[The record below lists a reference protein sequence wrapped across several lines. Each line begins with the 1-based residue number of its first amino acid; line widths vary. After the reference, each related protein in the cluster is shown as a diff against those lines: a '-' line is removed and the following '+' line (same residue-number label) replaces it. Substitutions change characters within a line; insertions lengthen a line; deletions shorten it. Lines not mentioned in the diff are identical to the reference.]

1 MKKIIR
7 SVGVCFAIAAI
18 IFTGVLLWGT
28 VAQAS
33 GLVDDTVDAA
43 HLFSKYPLK
52 NYRLDFY
59 VNLSGG
65 WLPWNW
71 GDSIGKSVMYGLYCL
86 SDFLWIVSMYISS
99 ATGYVVQEA
108 YKLDFIDDMI
118 SKIGKNIQE
127 LAGITKNGISANGL
141 YVKLVFIIIII
152 VGIYMVY
159 TGLIKKETSKAMHT
173 FLNFVLVFVF
183 SAAFIAYAPKYMG
196 MLNEFSADLSAA
208 ILDTGTKVLSV
219 EKDEK
224 DSVVLIRDSL
234 FAMQIEKPWLLLQYG
249 TTDKEA
255 IGVDRVERLL
265 SVSPSLNG
273 GEDRENVVKS
283 EIEEQN
289 NMNLTITEVAPR
301 LGMVLFIFLL
311 NIIIS
316 IFVLLLTGIMV
327 LSQILFLIFS
337 LVLVI
342 SFLISMMPGQENNWK
357 KAVVNLFNTLMA
369 RVGITLIITLA
380 FCISNMFY
388 SMSGSYPFVL
398 MMFLQIVTFA
408 GIFMKMN
415 DILGVMNLSANDSGQ
430 LGRKILNKSYRQIR
444 TGKRMGRKMV
454 RKVVSQSSQRHV
466 PQSTVES
473 TNKDARD
480 NTSVPKQEINSAS
493 STSKKEIRKN
503 VSAKNGEVI
512 PVREEELENEQGVVQ
527 RQSHT
532 TQKQYRVHKQ
542 PEKIKREQKER
553 PVQSIQNNAEQ
564 VIVEKKDTEIPAGNK
579 NVKKDFVRPNYIMV
593 HKQEEKMKKIKQSDP
608 VLRETKEA
616 PKRMNINREQ
626 QQQRSV
632 PDKAN
637 LRQNMERDALSNE
650 NNGQKKGVQEV
661 ESLKMKPGA
670 EYMPVPVNKKSLDRQ
685 KLNRQNPERQVWDR
699 QASVKGGGDRQGRRG
714 QTLNRQILDESD
726 VNKKVSKNSKENTHA
741 SGVIVERKP
750 STDVRKNVTVVSNSN
765 QKGNLHGTVIRNNV
779 NMRVSR
785 KSPTVKATPDSIRKE
800 MVRKKADEKN

>member
-369 RVGITLIITLA
+369 RVGITLVITLA

-408 GIFMKMN
+408 GIFMKTN

-466 PQSTVES
+466 LQSTVES

-480 NTSVPKQEINSAS
+480 NTGVPKQEVNNAS
-493 STSKKEIRKN
+493 STGKKEIRKN
-503 VSAKNGEVI
+503 VSVKNGEVI

-532 TQKQYRVHKQ
+532 MQKQYRVHKQ

-564 VIVEKKDTEIPAGNK
+564 VIVEKKDTEIPTGNK

-593 HKQEEKMKKIKQSDP
+593 HKQEEKMKKLKQSDP

-637 LRQNMERDALSNE
+637 LRQNMERDVLSNE

-661 ESLKMKPGA
+661 ESLKMKPVA

-685 KLNRQNPERQVWDR
+685 NLNRQNPERQVWDR
-699 QASVKGGGDRQGRRG
+699 QASVKGGGDRQGLRE
-714 QTLNRQILDESD
+714 QTLNRQILDELD
-726 VNKKVSKNSKENTHA
+726 VNKKVSKNSKENIYA
-741 SGVIVERKP
+741 SGVIVERKL
-750 STDVRKNVTVVSNSN
+750 STDARKNVTVVSNSN
-765 QKGNLHGTVIRNNV
+765 QKGNLHSTVIRNNV

-785 KSPTVKATPDSIRKE
+785 NSPTVKATPDSIRKE
-800 MVRKKADEKN
+800 RVRKKADEKN

>member
-685 KLNRQNPERQVWDR
+685 NLNRQNPERQVWDR
-699 QASVKGGGDRQGRRG
+699 QASVKGGGDRQGLRG

>member
-369 RVGITLIITLA
+369 RVGITLVITLA

-473 TNKDARD
+473 TNKDARN
-480 NTSVPKQEINSAS
+480 NTGVPKQEINNAS

-503 VSAKNGEVI
+503 VSVKNGEVI

-579 NVKKDFVRPNYIMV
+579 NVKKDFIRPNYIMV
-593 HKQEEKMKKIKQSDP
+593 HKQEEKMKKLKQSDP

-685 KLNRQNPERQVWDR
+685 NLNRQNPERQVWDR
-699 QASVKGGGDRQGRRG
+699 QASVKGGGDRQGLRG

-765 QKGNLHGTVIRNNV
+765 QKGNLHSTVIRNNV

-800 MVRKKADEKN
+800 RVRKKADEKN

>member
-249 TTDKEA
+249 TTDKET

-369 RVGITLIITLA
+369 RVGITLVITLA

-473 TNKDARD
+473 TNKDARN
-480 NTSVPKQEINSAS
+480 NTGVPKQEINNAS

-579 NVKKDFVRPNYIMV
+579 NVKKDFIRPNYIMV
-593 HKQEEKMKKIKQSDP
+593 HKQEEKMKKLKQSDP

-685 KLNRQNPERQVWDR
+685 NLNRQNPERQVWDR
-699 QASVKGGGDRQGRRG
+699 QASVKGGGDRQGLRG

-765 QKGNLHGTVIRNNV
+765 QKGNLHSTVIRNNV

-800 MVRKKADEKN
+800 RVRKKADEKN

>member
-369 RVGITLIITLA
+369 RVGITLVITLA

-473 TNKDARD
+473 TNKDARN
-480 NTSVPKQEINSAS
+480 NTGVPKQEINNAS

-579 NVKKDFVRPNYIMV
+579 NVKKDFIRPNYIMV
-593 HKQEEKMKKIKQSDP
+593 HKQEEKMKKLKQSDP

-685 KLNRQNPERQVWDR
+685 NLNRQNPERQVWNR
-699 QASVKGGGDRQGRRG
+699 QASVKGGGDRQGLRG

-765 QKGNLHGTVIRNNV
+765 QKGNLHSTVIRNNV

-800 MVRKKADEKN
+800 RVRKKADEKN

>member
-473 TNKDARD
+473 TNKDARN
-480 NTSVPKQEINSAS
+480 NTGVPKQEINNAS

-564 VIVEKKDTEIPAGNK
+564 VIVEKKDTEIPTGNK

-593 HKQEEKMKKIKQSDP
+593 HKQEEKMKKLKQSDP

-626 QQQRSV
+626 RQQQSV
-632 PDKAN
+632 QDKAN
-637 LRQNMERDALSNE
+637 LRQNMEREALSNE

-685 KLNRQNPERQVWDR
+685 NLNRQNPERQVWDR
-699 QASVKGGGDRQGRRG
+699 QASVKGGGDRQGLRG

-726 VNKKVSKNSKENTHA
+726 VNKKVSKNSKENSHA
-741 SGVIVERKP
+741 SGVIVERKS

-765 QKGNLHGTVIRNNV
+765 QKGNLHSTVIRNNV

>member
-59 VNLSGG
+59 V
-65 WLPWNW
+65 NW

-685 KLNRQNPERQVWDR
+685 NLNRQNPERQVWDR
-699 QASVKGGGDRQGRRG
+699 QASVKGGGDRQGLRG

-800 MVRKKADEKN
+800 RVRKKADEKN

>member
-430 LGRKILNKSYRQIR
+430 LGRKILNKSYRRIR

-473 TNKDARD
+473 TNKDARN
-480 NTSVPKQEINSAS
+480 NTGVPKQEINNAS

-532 TQKQYRVHKQ
+532 TQKQYKVHKQ

-579 NVKKDFVRPNYIMV
+579 NVKKDFIRPNYIMV
-593 HKQEEKMKKIKQSDP
+593 HKQEEKMKKLKQSDP

-626 QQQRSV
+626 QQQQSV

-670 EYMPVPVNKKSLDRQ
+670 EYMPIPVNKKSLDRQ
-685 KLNRQNPERQVWDR
+685 NLNRQNPERQVWDR
-699 QASVKGGGDRQGRRG
+699 QASVKGGGDRQGLRG

-800 MVRKKADEKN
+800 RVRKKADEKN

>member
-408 GIFMKMN
+408 GIFMKTN

-466 PQSTVES
+466 LQSTVES

-480 NTSVPKQEINSAS
+480 NTGVPKQEVNNAS
-493 STSKKEIRKN
+493 STGKKEIRKN
-503 VSAKNGEVI
+503 VSVKNGEVI

-532 TQKQYRVHKQ
+532 MQKQYRVHKQ

-564 VIVEKKDTEIPAGNK
+564 VIVEKKDTEIPTGNK

-593 HKQEEKMKKIKQSDP
+593 HKQEEKMKKLKQSDP

-637 LRQNMERDALSNE
+637 LRQNMERDVLSNE

-661 ESLKMKPGA
+661 ESLKMKPVA

-685 KLNRQNPERQVWDR
+685 NLNRQNPERQVWDR
-699 QASVKGGGDRQGRRG
+699 QAWVKGGGDRQGLRE
-714 QTLNRQILDESD
+714 QTLNRQILDELD
-726 VNKKVSKNSKENTHA
+726 VNKKVSKNSKENIYA
-741 SGVIVERKP
+741 SGVIVERKL
-750 STDVRKNVTVVSNSN
+750 STDARKNVTVVSNSN
-765 QKGNLHGTVIRNNV
+765 QKGNLHSTVIRNNV

-785 KSPTVKATPDSIRKE
+785 NSPTVKATPDSIRKE
-800 MVRKKADEKN
+800 RVRKKADEKN

>member
-183 SAAFIAYAPKYMG
+183 SATFIAYAPKYMG

-408 GIFMKMN
+408 GIFMKTN

-466 PQSTVES
+466 LQSTVES

-480 NTSVPKQEINSAS
+480 NTGVPKQEVNNAS
-493 STSKKEIRKN
+493 STGKKEIRKN
-503 VSAKNGEVI
+503 VSVKNGEVI

-532 TQKQYRVHKQ
+532 MQKQYRVHKQ

-564 VIVEKKDTEIPAGNK
+564 VIVEKKDTEIPTGNK

-593 HKQEEKMKKIKQSDP
+593 HKQEEKMKKLKQSDP

-637 LRQNMERDALSNE
+637 LRQNMERDVLSNE

-661 ESLKMKPGA
+661 ESLKMKPVA

-685 KLNRQNPERQVWDR
+685 NLNRQNPERQVWDR
-699 QASVKGGGDRQGRRG
+699 QASVKGGGDRQGLRE
-714 QTLNRQILDESD
+714 QTLNRQILDELD
-726 VNKKVSKNSKENTHA
+726 VNKKVSKNSKENIYA
-741 SGVIVERKP
+741 SGVIVERKL
-750 STDVRKNVTVVSNSN
+750 STDARKNVTVVSNSN
-765 QKGNLHGTVIRNNV
+765 QKGNLHSTVIRNNV

-785 KSPTVKATPDSIRKE
+785 NSPTVKATPDSIRKE
-800 MVRKKADEKN
+800 RVRKKADEKN

>member
-369 RVGITLIITLA
+369 RVGITLVITLA

-473 TNKDARD
+473 TNKDARN
-480 NTSVPKQEINSAS
+480 NTGVPKQEINNAS
-493 STSKKEIRKN
+493 STSKKAIRKN

-579 NVKKDFVRPNYIMV
+579 NVKKDFIRPNYIMV
-593 HKQEEKMKKIKQSDP
+593 HKQEEKMKKLKQSDP

-685 KLNRQNPERQVWDR
+685 NLNRQNPERQVWDR
-699 QASVKGGGDRQGRRG
+699 QASVKGGGDRQGLRG

-765 QKGNLHGTVIRNNV
+765 QKGNLHSTVIRNNV

-800 MVRKKADEKN
+800 RVRKKADEKN

>member
-224 DSVVLIRDSL
+224 VSVVLIRDSL

-408 GIFMKMN
+408 GIFMKTN

-466 PQSTVES
+466 LQSTVES

-480 NTSVPKQEINSAS
+480 NTGVPKQEVNNAS
-493 STSKKEIRKN
+493 STGKKEIRKN
-503 VSAKNGEVI
+503 VSVKNGEVI

-532 TQKQYRVHKQ
+532 MQKQYRVHKQ

-564 VIVEKKDTEIPAGNK
+564 VIVEKKDTEIPTGNK

-593 HKQEEKMKKIKQSDP
+593 HKQEEKMKKLKQSDP

-637 LRQNMERDALSNE
+637 LRQNMERDVLSNE

-661 ESLKMKPGA
+661 ESLKMKPVA

-685 KLNRQNPERQVWDR
+685 NLNRQNPERQVWDR
-699 QASVKGGGDRQGRRG
+699 QASVKGGGDRQGLRE
-714 QTLNRQILDESD
+714 QTLNRQILDELD
-726 VNKKVSKNSKENTHA
+726 VNKKVSKNSKENIYA
-741 SGVIVERKP
+741 SGVIVERKL
-750 STDVRKNVTVVSNSN
+750 STDARKNVTVVSNSN
-765 QKGNLHGTVIRNNV
+765 QKGNLHSTVIRNNV

-785 KSPTVKATPDSIRKE
+785 NSPTVKATPDSIRKE
-800 MVRKKADEKN
+800 RVRKKADEKN

>member
-408 GIFMKMN
+408 GIFMKTN

-444 TGKRMGRKMV
+444 TGKRMGKKMV

-466 PQSTVES
+466 LQSTVES

-480 NTSVPKQEINSAS
+480 NTGVPKQEVNNAS
-493 STSKKEIRKN
+493 STGKKEIRKN
-503 VSAKNGEVI
+503 VSVKNGEVI

-532 TQKQYRVHKQ
+532 MQKQYRVHKQ

-564 VIVEKKDTEIPAGNK
+564 VIVEKKDTEIPTGNK

-593 HKQEEKMKKIKQSDP
+593 HKQEEKMKKLKQSDP

-637 LRQNMERDALSNE
+637 LRQNMERDVLSNE

-685 KLNRQNPERQVWDR
+685 NLNRQNPERQVWDR
-699 QASVKGGGDRQGRRG
+699 QASVKGGGDRQGLRE
-714 QTLNRQILDESD
+714 QTLNRQILDELD
-726 VNKKVSKNSKENTHA
+726 VNKKVSKNSKENIYA
-741 SGVIVERKP
+741 SGVIVERKL
-750 STDVRKNVTVVSNSN
+750 STDARKNVTVVSNSN
-765 QKGNLHGTVIRNNV
+765 QKGNLHSTVIRNNV

-785 KSPTVKATPDSIRKE
+785 NSPTVKATPDSIRKE
-800 MVRKKADEKN
+800 RVRKKADEKN

>member
-369 RVGITLIITLA
+369 RVGITLVITLA

-473 TNKDARD
+473 TNKDARN
-480 NTSVPKQEINSAS
+480 NTGVPKQEINNAS

-532 TQKQYRVHKQ
+532 TQKQYRVHMQ

-579 NVKKDFVRPNYIMV
+579 NVKKDFIRPNYIMV
-593 HKQEEKMKKIKQSDP
+593 HKQEEKMKKLKQSDP

-685 KLNRQNPERQVWDR
+685 NLNRQNPERQVWDR
-699 QASVKGGGDRQGRRG
+699 QASVKGGGDRQGLRG

-765 QKGNLHGTVIRNNV
+765 QKGNLHSTVIRNNV

-800 MVRKKADEKN
+800 RVRKKADEKN

>member
-415 DILGVMNLSANDSGQ
+415 DTLGVMNLSANDSEQ

-466 PQSTVES
+466 PQSTVGS
-473 TNKDARD
+473 TNKDARN
-480 NTSVPKQEINSAS
+480 NTGVPKQEINNAS

-579 NVKKDFVRPNYIMV
+579 NVKKDFIRPNYIMV
-593 HKQEEKMKKIKQSDP
+593 HKQEEKMKKLKQSDP

-685 KLNRQNPERQVWDR
+685 NLNRQNPERQVWDR
-699 QASVKGGGDRQGRRG
+699 QASVKGGGDRQGLRG

-765 QKGNLHGTVIRNNV
+765 QKGNLHSTVIRNNV

-800 MVRKKADEKN
+800 RVRKKADEKN

>member
-369 RVGITLIITLA
+369 RVGITLVITLA

-473 TNKDARD
+473 TNKDARN
-480 NTSVPKQEINSAS
+480 NTGVPKQEINNAS

-579 NVKKDFVRPNYIMV
+579 NVKKDFIRPNYIMV
-593 HKQEEKMKKIKQSDP
+593 HKQEEKMKKLKQSDP

-685 KLNRQNPERQVWDR
+685 NLNRQNPERQVWDR
-699 QASVKGGGDRQGRRG
+699 QASVKGGGDRQGLRG
-714 QTLNRQILDESD
+714 QTLNRQILYESD

-765 QKGNLHGTVIRNNV
+765 QKGNLHSTVIRNNV

-800 MVRKKADEKN
+800 RVRKKADEKK

>member
-454 RKVVSQSSQRHV
+454 RKVVSQSSQRHI

-473 TNKDARD
+473 TNKDARH
-480 NTSVPKQEINSAS
+480 NTGVPKQEINNAS
-493 STSKKEIRKN
+493 SSSKKEIRKN
-503 VSAKNGEVI
+503 VFAKNGEVI

-579 NVKKDFVRPNYIMV
+579 NVKKDFIRPNYIMV
-593 HKQEEKMKKIKQSDP
+593 HKQEEKMKKLKQSDP

-670 EYMPVPVNKKSLDRQ
+670 EYMPVPVNKKILDRQ
-685 KLNRQNPERQVWDR
+685 NLNRQNPERQVWDR
-699 QASVKGGGDRQGRRG
+699 QASVKGGGDRQGLRG

-765 QKGNLHGTVIRNNV
+765 QKGNLHSTVIRNNV

-800 MVRKKADEKN
+800 RVRKKADEKN

>member
-18 IFTGVLLWGT
+18 IFMGVLLWGT

-255 IGVDRVERLL
+255 IGGDRVERLL

-480 NTSVPKQEINSAS
+480 NTGVPKQEVNNAS
-493 STSKKEIRKN
+493 STGKKEIRKN
-503 VSAKNGEVI
+503 VSVKNGEVI

-532 TQKQYRVHKQ
+532 MQKQYRVHKQ

-564 VIVEKKDTEIPAGNK
+564 VIVEKKDTEIPTGNK

-593 HKQEEKMKKIKQSDP
+593 HKQEEKMKKLKQSDP

-616 PKRMNINREQ
+616 PKRLNINREQ

-637 LRQNMERDALSNE
+637 LRQNMERDVLSNE

-685 KLNRQNPERQVWDR
+685 NLNRQNPERQVWDR
-699 QASVKGGGDRQGRRG
+699 QASVKGGGDRQGLRE
-714 QTLNRQILDESD
+714 QTLNRQILDELD
-726 VNKKVSKNSKENTHA
+726 VNKKVSKNSKENIYA
-741 SGVIVERKP
+741 SGVIVERKL
-750 STDVRKNVTVVSNSN
+750 STDARKNVTVVSNSN
-765 QKGNLHGTVIRNNV
+765 QKGNLHSTVIRNNV

-785 KSPTVKATPDSIRKE
+785 NSPTVKATPDSIRKE
-800 MVRKKADEKN
+800 RVRKKADEKN

>member
-650 NNGQKKGVQEV
+650 NNDQKKGVQEV

-685 KLNRQNPERQVWDR
+685 NLNRQNPERQVWDR
-699 QASVKGGGDRQGRRG
+699 QASVKGGGDRQGLRG

-800 MVRKKADEKN
+800 RVRKKADEKN

>member
-369 RVGITLIITLA
+369 RVGITLVITLA

-473 TNKDARD
+473 TNKDARN
-480 NTSVPKQEINSAS
+480 NTGVPKQEINNAS

-579 NVKKDFVRPNYIMV
+579 NVKKDFIRPNYIMV
-593 HKQEEKMKKIKQSDP
+593 HKQEEKMKKLKQSDP

-670 EYMPVPVNKKSLDRQ
+670 EYMPVPVNKKSLDRPN
-685 KLNRQNPERQVWDR
+685 LNRQNPERQVWDR
-699 QASVKGGGDRQGRRG
+699 QASVKGGGDRQGLRG

-765 QKGNLHGTVIRNNV
+765 QKGNLHSTVIRNNV

-800 MVRKKADEKN
+800 RVRKKADEKN

>member
-52 NYRLDFY
+52 NYRLGFY

-369 RVGITLIITLA
+369 RVGITLVITLA

-473 TNKDARD
+473 TNKDARN
-480 NTSVPKQEINSAS
+480 NTGVPKQEINNAS

-579 NVKKDFVRPNYIMV
+579 NVKKDFIRPNYIMV
-593 HKQEEKMKKIKQSDP
+593 HKQEEKMKKLKQSDP

-685 KLNRQNPERQVWDR
+685 NLNRQNPERQVWDR
-699 QASVKGGGDRQGRRG
+699 QASVKGGGDRQGLRG

-765 QKGNLHGTVIRNNV
+765 QKGNLHSTVIRNNV

-800 MVRKKADEKN
+800 RVRKKADEKN

>member
-512 PVREEELENEQGVVQ
+512 PVREEEIENEQGVVQ

-685 KLNRQNPERQVWDR
+685 NLNRQNPERQVWDR
-699 QASVKGGGDRQGRRG
+699 QASVKGGGDRQGLRG

-800 MVRKKADEKN
+800 RVRKKADEKN

>member
-316 IFVLLLTGIMV
+316 IFVLFLTGIMV

-369 RVGITLIITLA
+369 RVGITLVITLA

-473 TNKDARD
+473 TNKDARN
-480 NTSVPKQEINSAS
+480 NTGVPKQEINNAS

-579 NVKKDFVRPNYIMV
+579 NVKKDFIRPNYIMV
-593 HKQEEKMKKIKQSDP
+593 HKQEEKMKKLKQSDP

-685 KLNRQNPERQVWDR
+685 NLNRQNPERQVWDR
-699 QASVKGGGDRQGRRG
+699 QASVKGGGDRQGLRG

-765 QKGNLHGTVIRNNV
+765 QKGNLHSTVIRNNV

-800 MVRKKADEKN
+800 RVRKKADEKN

>member
-342 SFLISMMPGQENNWK
+342 SFLISMIPGQENNWK

-369 RVGITLIITLA
+369 RVGITLVITLA

-473 TNKDARD
+473 TNKDARN
-480 NTSVPKQEINSAS
+480 NTGVPKQEINNAS

-579 NVKKDFVRPNYIMV
+579 NVKKDFIRPNYIMV
-593 HKQEEKMKKIKQSDP
+593 HKQEEKMKKLKQSDP

-685 KLNRQNPERQVWDR
+685 NLNRQNPERQVWDR
-699 QASVKGGGDRQGRRG
+699 QASVKGGGDRQGLRG

-765 QKGNLHGTVIRNNV
+765 QKGNLHSTVIRNNV

-800 MVRKKADEKN
+800 RVRKKADEKN

>member
-616 PKRMNINREQ
+616 PKRMNINREH

-685 KLNRQNPERQVWDR
+685 NLNRQNPERQVWDR
-699 QASVKGGGDRQGRRG
+699 QASVKGGGDRQGLRG

-800 MVRKKADEKN
+800 RVRKKADEKN

>member
-369 RVGITLIITLA
+369 RVGITLVITLA

-473 TNKDARD
+473 TNKDARN
-480 NTSVPKQEINSAS
+480 NTGVPKQEINNAS

-512 PVREEELENEQGVVQ
+512 PVREEELEDEQGVVQ

-579 NVKKDFVRPNYIMV
+579 NVKKDFIRPNYIMV
-593 HKQEEKMKKIKQSDP
+593 HKQEEKMKKLKQSDP

-685 KLNRQNPERQVWDR
+685 NLNRQNPERQVWDR
-699 QASVKGGGDRQGRRG
+699 QASVKGGGDRQGLRG

-765 QKGNLHGTVIRNNV
+765 QKGNLHSTVIRNNV

-800 MVRKKADEKN
+800 RVRKKADEKN

>member
-43 HLFSKYPLK
+43 YLFSKYPLK

-369 RVGITLIITLA
+369 RVGITLVITLA

-473 TNKDARD
+473 TNKDARN
-480 NTSVPKQEINSAS
+480 NTGVPKQEINNAS

-579 NVKKDFVRPNYIMV
+579 NVKKDFIRPNYIMV
-593 HKQEEKMKKIKQSDP
+593 HKQEEKMKKLKQSDP

-685 KLNRQNPERQVWDR
+685 NLNRQNPERQVWDR
-699 QASVKGGGDRQGRRG
+699 QASVKGGGDRQGLRG

-765 QKGNLHGTVIRNNV
+765 QKGNLHSTVIRNNV

-800 MVRKKADEKN
+800 RVRKKADEKN

>member
-415 DILGVMNLSANDSGQ
+415 DILGVMNLSANDSEQ

-473 TNKDARD
+473 TNKDARN
-480 NTSVPKQEINSAS
+480 NTGVPKQEINNAS

-542 PEKIKREQKER
+542 PKKIKREQKER

-579 NVKKDFVRPNYIMV
+579 NVKKDFIRPNYIMV
-593 HKQEEKMKKIKQSDP
+593 HKQEEKMKKLKQSDP

-685 KLNRQNPERQVWDR
+685 NLNRQNPERQVWDR
-699 QASVKGGGDRQGRRG
+699 QASVKGGGDRQGLRG

-765 QKGNLHGTVIRNNV
+765 QKGNLHSTVIRNNV

-800 MVRKKADEKN
+800 RVRKKADEKN

>member
-208 ILDTGTKVLSV
+208 ILDIGTKVLSV

-473 TNKDARD
+473 TNKDARN
-480 NTSVPKQEINSAS
+480 NTGVPKQEINNAS

-579 NVKKDFVRPNYIMV
+579 NVKKDFIRPNYIMV
-593 HKQEEKMKKIKQSDP
+593 HKQEEKMKKLKQSDP

-685 KLNRQNPERQVWDR
+685 NLNRQNPERQVWDR
-699 QASVKGGGDRQGRRG
+699 QASVKGGGDRQGLRG

-765 QKGNLHGTVIRNNV
+765 QKGNLHSTVIRNNV

-800 MVRKKADEKN
+800 RVRKKADEKN

>member
-454 RKVVSQSSQRHV
+454 RKVVSQSSQRHI

-593 HKQEEKMKKIKQSDP
+593 HKQEEKMKKLKQSDP

-685 KLNRQNPERQVWDR
+685 NLNRQNPERQVWDR
-699 QASVKGGGDRQGRRG
+699 QASVKGGGDRQGLRG

-800 MVRKKADEKN
+800 RVRKKADEKN

>member
-7 SVGVCFAIAAI
+7 SVGVCFAIATI
-18 IFTGVLLWGT
+18 IFTGVLLCGT

-408 GIFMKMN
+408 GIFMKTN

-466 PQSTVES
+466 LQSTVES

-480 NTSVPKQEINSAS
+480 NTGVPKQEVNNAS
-493 STSKKEIRKN
+493 STGKKEIRKN
-503 VSAKNGEVI
+503 VSVKNGEVI

-532 TQKQYRVHKQ
+532 MQKQYRVHKQ

-564 VIVEKKDTEIPAGNK
+564 VIVEKKDTEIPTGNK

-593 HKQEEKMKKIKQSDP
+593 HKQEEKMKKLKQSDP

-637 LRQNMERDALSNE
+637 LRQNMERDVLSNE

-685 KLNRQNPERQVWDR
+685 NLNRQNPERQVWDR
-699 QASVKGGGDRQGRRG
+699 QASVKGGGDRQGLRE
-714 QTLNRQILDESD
+714 QTLNRQILDELD
-726 VNKKVSKNSKENTHA
+726 VNKKVSKNSKENIYA
-741 SGVIVERKP
+741 SGVIVERKL
-750 STDVRKNVTVVSNSN
+750 STDARKNVTVVSNSN
-765 QKGNLHGTVIRNNV
+765 QKGNLHSTVIRNNV

-785 KSPTVKATPDSIRKE
+785 NSPTVKATPDSIRKE
-800 MVRKKADEKN
+800 RVRKKADEKN

>member
-1 MKKIIR
+1 
-7 SVGVCFAIAAI
+7 
-18 IFTGVLLWGT
+18 
-28 VAQAS
+28 
-33 GLVDDTVDAA
+33 
-43 HLFSKYPLK
+43 
-52 NYRLDFY
+52 
-59 VNLSGG
+59 
-65 WLPWNW
+65 
-71 GDSIGKSVMYGLYCL
+71 
-86 SDFLWIVSMYISS
+86 
-99 ATGYVVQEA
+99 
-108 YKLDFIDDMI
+108 
-118 SKIGKNIQE
+118 
-127 LAGITKNGISANGL
+127 
-141 YVKLVFIIIII
+141 
-152 VGIYMVY
+152 
-159 TGLIKKETSKAMHT
+159 
-173 FLNFVLVFVF
+173 
-183 SAAFIAYAPKYMG
+183 
-196 MLNEFSADLSAA
+196 
-208 ILDTGTKVLSV
+208 
-219 EKDEK
+219 
-224 DSVVLIRDSL
+224 
-234 FAMQIEKPWLLLQYG
+234 
-249 TTDKEA
+249 
-255 IGVDRVERLL
+255 
-265 SVSPSLNG
+265 
-273 GEDRENVVKS
+273 
-283 EIEEQN
+283 
-289 NMNLTITEVAPR
+289 
-301 LGMVLFIFLL
+301 
-311 NIIIS
+311 
-316 IFVLLLTGIMV
+316 
-327 LSQILFLIFS
+327 
-337 LVLVI
+337 
-342 SFLISMMPGQENNWK
+342 MMPGQENNWK

-685 KLNRQNPERQVWDR
+685 NLNRQNPERQVWDR
-699 QASVKGGGDRQGRRG
+699 QASVKGGGDRQGLRG

>member
-466 PQSTVES
+466 LQSTVES

-480 NTSVPKQEINSAS
+480 NTGVPKQEINSAS

-564 VIVEKKDTEIPAGNK
+564 VIVEKKDTEIPTGNK

-593 HKQEEKMKKIKQSDP
+593 HKQEEKMKKLKQSDP

-637 LRQNMERDALSNE
+637 LRQNMERDVLSNE

-661 ESLKMKPGA
+661 ESLKMKPVA

-685 KLNRQNPERQVWDR
+685 NLNRQNPERQVWDR
-699 QASVKGGGDRQGRRG
+699 QASVKGGGDRQGLRE
-714 QTLNRQILDESD
+714 QTLNRQILDELD
-726 VNKKVSKNSKENTHA
+726 VNKKVSKNSKENIYA
-741 SGVIVERKP
+741 SGVIVERKL
-750 STDVRKNVTVVSNSN
+750 STDARKNVTVVSNSN
-765 QKGNLHGTVIRNNV
+765 QKGNLHSTVIRNNV

-785 KSPTVKATPDSIRKE
+785 NSPTVKATPDSIRKE
-800 MVRKKADEKN
+800 RVRKKADEKN

>member
-234 FAMQIEKPWLLLQYG
+234 FAMQIGKPWLLLQYG

-408 GIFMKMN
+408 GIFMKTN

-466 PQSTVES
+466 LQSMVES

-480 NTSVPKQEINSAS
+480 NTGVPKQEVNNAS
-493 STSKKEIRKN
+493 STGKKEIRKN
-503 VSAKNGEVI
+503 VSVKNGEVI

-532 TQKQYRVHKQ
+532 MQKQYRVHKQ

-564 VIVEKKDTEIPAGNK
+564 VIVEKKDTEIPTGNK

-593 HKQEEKMKKIKQSDP
+593 HKQEEKMKKLKQSDP

-637 LRQNMERDALSNE
+637 LRQNMERDVLSNE

-661 ESLKMKPGA
+661 ESLKMKPVA

-685 KLNRQNPERQVWDR
+685 NLNRQNPERQVWDR
-699 QASVKGGGDRQGRRG
+699 QASVKGGGDRQGLRE
-714 QTLNRQILDESD
+714 QTLNRQILDELD
-726 VNKKVSKNSKENTHA
+726 VNKKVSKNSKENIYA
-741 SGVIVERKP
+741 SGVIVERKL
-750 STDVRKNVTVVSNSN
+750 STDARKNVTVVSNSN
-765 QKGNLHGTVIRNNV
+765 QKGNLHSTVIRNNV

-785 KSPTVKATPDSIRKE
+785 NSPTVKATPDSIRKE
-800 MVRKKADEKN
+800 RVRKKADEKN

>member
-408 GIFMKMN
+408 GIFMKTN

-454 RKVVSQSSQRHV
+454 RKVAPQSSQRHV
-466 PQSTVES
+466 LQNTVEH
-473 TNKDARD
+473 TDKDVRN
-480 NTSVPKQEINSAS
+480 NTSVPKQETNNAS
-493 STSKKEIRKN
+493 SMNKKEIRKN
-503 VSAKNGEVI
+503 VSVENDEI
-512 PVREEELENEQGVVQ
+512 NPVKAEEIKNEQGMVQ
-527 RQSHT
+527 KRSYT
-532 TQKQYRVHKQ
+532 TQKHYMLNKQ
-542 PEKIKREQKER
+542 QENLKREQKEK
-553 PVQSIQNNAEQ
+553 PVHSTKNNVEQ
-564 VIVEKKDTEIPAGNK
+564 VLVEKKDTENMTGNK
-579 NVKKDFVRPNYIMV
+579 GVKRDFIRPNYIIV
-593 HKQEEKMKKIKQSDP
+593 RKQEENTKKLKQPALDLKES
-608 VLRETKEA
+608 REVS
-616 PKRMNINREQ
+616 KRMNVNREQ
-626 QQQRSV
+626 QHQSVTDKLDVKKDSKRDDLKRESNSQRKGASEVGSVKTRLDTEYMSV
-632 PDKAN
+632 PT
-637 LRQNMERDALSNE
+637 
-650 NNGQKKGVQEV
+650 
-661 ESLKMKPGA
+661 
-670 EYMPVPVNKKSLDRQ
+670 NKKSPDRQ
-685 KLNRQNPERQVWDR
+685 KLNRQNPDRQVWDR
-699 QASVKGGGDRQGRRG
+699 QALVKEGIDRQGLG
-714 QTLNRQILDESD
+714 AQALNRQNSDESD
-726 VNKKVSKNSKENTHA
+726 ANKRASKTSKENIYA
-741 SGVIVERKP
+741 SGVTVERKT
-750 STDVRKNVTVVSNSN
+750 STDTRKKLTVVSNSN
-765 QKGNLHGTVIRNNV
+765 QKGNLHSTVIRNNV
-779 NMRVSR
+779 NMKVSR
-785 KSPTVKATPDSIRKE
+785 KAPTVKATSNGIRKE
-800 MVRKKADEKN
+800 RVGKKADEKN

>member
-369 RVGITLIITLA
+369 RVGITLVITLA

-473 TNKDARD
+473 TNKDARN
-480 NTSVPKQEINSAS
+480 NTGVPKQEINNAS

-579 NVKKDFVRPNYIMV
+579 NVKKDFIRPNYIMV
-593 HKQEEKMKKIKQSDP
+593 HKQEEKMKKLKQSDP

-685 KLNRQNPERQVWDR
+685 NLNRQNPERQVWDR
-699 QASVKGGGDRQGRRG
+699 QASVKGGGDRQGLRG

-741 SGVIVERKP
+741 SGVVC
-750 STDVRKNVTVVSNSN
+750 
-765 QKGNLHGTVIRNNV
+765 
-779 NMRVSR
+779 
-785 KSPTVKATPDSIRKE
+785 
-800 MVRKKADEKN
+800 RKKAFYGCKKKCHCGFKQ

>member
-593 HKQEEKMKKIKQSDP
+593 HKQEEKMKKLKQSDP

-626 QQQRSV
+626 RQQQSV
-632 PDKAN
+632 QDKAN
-637 LRQNMERDALSNE
+637 LRQNMEREALSNE

-685 KLNRQNPERQVWDR
+685 NLNRQNPERQVWDR
-699 QASVKGGGDRQGRRG
+699 QASVKGGGDRQGLRG

-726 VNKKVSKNSKENTHA
+726 VNKKVSKNSKENSHA
-741 SGVIVERKP
+741 SGVIVERKS

-765 QKGNLHGTVIRNNV
+765 QKGNLHSTVIRNNV
-779 NMRVSR
+779 NMRVSK

-800 MVRKKADEKN
+800 RVRKKADEKN

>member
-637 LRQNMERDALSNE
+637 IRQNMERDALSNE

-685 KLNRQNPERQVWDR
+685 NLNRQNPERQVWDR
-699 QASVKGGGDRQGRRG
+699 QASVKGGGDRQGLRG

>member
-99 ATGYVVQEA
+99 AIGYVVQEA

-685 KLNRQNPERQVWDR
+685 NLNRQNPERQVWDR